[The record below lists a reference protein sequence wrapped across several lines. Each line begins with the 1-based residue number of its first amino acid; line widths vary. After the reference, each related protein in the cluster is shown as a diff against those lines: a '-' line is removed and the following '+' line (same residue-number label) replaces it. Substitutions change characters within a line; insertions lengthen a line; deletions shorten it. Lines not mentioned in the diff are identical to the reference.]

1 MKIPAEKLRI
11 GRPAPAPFYSLTL
24 ANRRRRK
31 PSLALA
37 NRRWRKPSSPELI
50 GAGVLVVAVV
60 ALVSYALRRRL
71 FQAAAVVAEAVEDV
85 ADAVEDAAEDLAE
98 AAEARAKGDGAAE

>member
-1 MKIPAEKLRI
+1 MKIAAEKLRLD
-11 GRPAPAPFYSLTL
+11 RRAPTPFHSLVPA
-24 ANRRRRK
+24 RRRR
-31 PSLALA
+31 
-37 NRRWRKPSSPELI
+37 RKPSSPELI

-71 FQAAAVVAEAVEDV
+71 LQAVAVGAKAVEEV

-98 AAEARAKGDGAAE
+98 AAEARAKGDGPAE